1 MATKKSTQKPAET
14 KEQKLQAAKEK
25 PVETAVQESETAQE
39 QNACPL
45 IKARIDHM
53 VDREG
58 SSMVAIASITIG
70 DAFAVHGIKL
80 VHSDTNGLFVSMPQ
94 REYEKDGRTQ
104 YSSICHPITAEARTQ
119 VSDAVLS
126 AYNALIEKAQAS
138 RQHEGAQADQ
148 EELPLPGQAM

>member
-1 MATKKSTQKPAET
+1 MAAKKTTQKPAET
-14 KEQKLQAAKEK
+14 KEQQK
-25 PVETAVQESETAQE
+25 PVETAVQKPETAQE
-39 QNACPL
+39 QRACPN
-45 IKARIDHM
+45 IKAKIDRM

-58 SSMVAIASITIG
+58 SSVVAIASITIG

-80 VHSDTNGLFVSMPQ
+80 VDSDTNGLFVSMPQ

-126 AYNALIEKAQAS
+126 AYNVLIEKAQA

-148 EELPLPGQAM
+148 EELPVPGQAM